1 MLIRYGHIVPQYG
14 NLSQTEGVW
23 SCQLRGGWVQC
34 RKRKREPLARK
45 ALWKTNT
52 VIASEADIAPNSL
65 TEISL
70 TTYARLSEFAT
81 TAPAGSP
88 NLSKFY

>member
-1 MLIRYGHIVPQYG
+1 MEMTPYSLETFPRV
-14 NLSQTEGVW
+14 GVW

-65 TEISL
+65 YREI
-70 TTYARLSEFAT
+70 R
-81 TAPAGSP
+81 
-88 NLSKFY
+88 